1 MKVRMIYSHDADADL
16 TFGKVYDCKYIGN
29 TGHAHIIDDIGEL
42 NVLFKG
48 QYEIVPNTLSELGFE
63 EGANQ
68 GWFFKLDKGELWVY
82 PDKIEFLD
90 DDFTTVTLSEYKNIE
105 QVENILKALQI

>member
-1 MKVRMIYSHDADADL
+1 MKVRMINGIAIDIDL
-16 TFGKVYDCKYIGN
+16 TVGKLYHCTTITEEGGARV
-29 TGHAHIIDDIGEL
+29 IDD
-42 NVLFKG
+42 KG
-48 QYEIVPNTLSELGFE
+48 KENILLKYQYEIVLNTLSDLGFE